1 MSSEN
6 MYINAAVA
14 GPGPLD
20 IDQSTEN
27 GDNLLFFN
35 NLFW

>member
-1 MSSEN
+1 M
-6 MYINAAVA
+6 AAA
-14 GPGPLD
+14 GLGPLD
-20 IDQSTEN
+20 IDQSTEY